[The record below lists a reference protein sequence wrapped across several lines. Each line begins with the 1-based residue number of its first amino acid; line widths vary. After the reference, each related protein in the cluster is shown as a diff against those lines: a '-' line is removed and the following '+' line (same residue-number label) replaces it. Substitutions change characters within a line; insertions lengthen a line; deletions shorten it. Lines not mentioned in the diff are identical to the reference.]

1 MYEENNFYQTN
12 STNNE
17 KSAVSEKTLNIS
29 LAFSKMFL
37 WMFLGLIVTFGIAFL
52 SSFSL
57 ETLILSLSWPIVI
70 IVGIIQI
77 IICFSIS
84 KQALVKL
91 NKNVALIL
99 FLTYSAL
106 NGFLFGSIFVIL
118 NAKTFVLA
126 FGLTAG
132 LFLFM
137 GLFGLIFKNAARKL
151 HTFAYVGLVFLLIA
165 SLISFFVTQDWLI
178 TAISALGIIVFSIIT
193 MVDMRFIVDMMN
205 NSSNPD
211 SVSIYGAFV
220 LYLDFINIFLYIVRI
235 ILSSRKN

>member
-1 MYEENNFYQTN
+1 MKKIKSLSLILILLLSLIFTFPVNTKALTSQTDLVSIEN
-12 STNNE
+12 
-17 KSAVSEKTLNIS
+17 SENLTVGDLSFSNIS
-29 LAFSKMFL
+29 FQDNS
-37 WMFLGLIVTFGIAFL
+37 L
-52 SSFSL
+52 SSS
-57 ETLILSLSWPIVI
+57 
-70 IVGIIQI
+70 
-77 IICFSIS
+77 
-84 KQALVKL
+84 
-91 NKNVALIL
+91 
-99 FLTYSAL
+99 
-106 NGFLFGSIFVIL
+106 
-118 NAKTFVLA
+118 LA

-151 HTFAYVGLVFLLIA
+151 QTFAYVGLVFLLIA